1 MDISMINDYFIPAVV
16 VLALCVGYILRNWL
30 PTDNKWIPTILFFV
44 GIVSGIVVSGLNYTA
59 IVSGA
64 VSGLAA
70 VGLNQAFKQALGL
83 NVRPDIEMTEV
94 EALGSELDDEEAE
107 VEEPVEEEEP
117 EDNEDFE
124 LEED

>member
-1 MDISMINDYFIPAVV
+1 MDISMINNYFIPAVV
-16 VLALCVGYILRNWL
+16 VMSLCIGYILRNWM

-44 GIVSGIVVSGLNYTA
+44 GAISGVVVSGLNFTA

-83 NVRPDIEMTEV
+83 NVRPDIEMTEDEV
-94 EALGSELDDEEAE
+94 IDNELDEED
-107 VEEPVEEEEP
+107 EEEEYVDDGE

-124 LEED
+124 MKED

>member
-1 MDISMINDYFIPAVV
+1 MDISMINNYFIPAVV
-16 VLALCVGYILRNWL
+16 VMSLCIGYILRNWM

-44 GIVSGIVVSGLNYTA
+44 GAISGVIVSGFNFTA

-83 NVRPDIEMTEV
+83 NVRQDIEMTEDEV
-94 EALGSELDDEEAE
+94 IDHELDNED
-107 VEEPVEEEEP
+107 EEEEYVDDDE

-124 LEED
+124 MED

>member
-1 MDISMINDYFIPAVV
+1 MDISMINNYFIPAVV
-16 VLALCVGYILRNWL
+16 VMSLCIGYILRNWM

-44 GIVSGIVVSGLNYTA
+44 GAISGVIVSGFNFTA

-83 NVRPDIEMTEV
+83 NVRPDIEMTEDEV
-94 EALGSELDDEEAE
+94 IDHELDNED
-107 VEEPVEEEEP
+107 EEEEYVDDDK

-124 LEED
+124 MED

>member
-1 MDISMINDYFIPAVV
+1 MDISMINNYFIPAVV
-16 VLALCVGYILRNWL
+16 VLSLCIGYILRNWM

-44 GIVSGIVVSGLNYTA
+44 GAISGVVVSGLNFTA

-83 NVRPDIEMTEV
+83 NVRPDIEMTEAEV
-94 EALGSELDDEEAE
+94 IDHELDNEDEEEEYVDDDEEA
-107 VEEPVEEEEP
+107 
-117 EDNEDFE
+117 NEDFE
-124 LEED
+124 MEED

>member
-1 MDISMINDYFIPAVV
+1 MDISMINNYFIPAVV
-16 VLALCVGYILRNWL
+16 VMSLCIGYILRNWM

-44 GIVSGIVVSGLNYTA
+44 GAISGVVVSGFNFTA

-83 NVRPDIEMTEV
+83 NVRPDIEMTEDEV
-94 EALGSELDDEEAE
+94 IDNELDNED
-107 VEEPVEEEEP
+107 EEEEYVDDGE

-124 LEED
+124 MKED

>member
-1 MDISMINDYFIPAVV
+1 MDISMINNYFIPAVV
-16 VLALCVGYILRNWL
+16 VMSLCIGYILRNWM

-44 GIVSGIVVSGLNYTA
+44 GAISGVVVSGFNFTA

-83 NVRPDIEMTEV
+83 NVRPDIELTEGAV
-94 EALGSELDDEEAE
+94 IDNELDNED
-107 VEEPVEEEEP
+107 EEEEYVDDGE

-124 LEED
+124 MKED

>member
-1 MDISMINDYFIPAVV
+1 MDISMINNYFIPAVV
-16 VLALCVGYILRNWL
+16 VLSLCIGYILRNWL

-44 GIVSGIVVSGLNYTA
+44 GAISGVVVSGFNFTA

-83 NVRPDIEMTEV
+83 NVRPNIEMAEDEV
-94 EALGSELDDEEAE
+94 IDHELDKED
-107 VEEPVEEEEP
+107 EEEEYVDDGE

-124 LEED
+124 MKED

>member
-1 MDISMINDYFIPAVV
+1 MDISMINNYFIPAVV
-16 VLALCVGYILRNWL
+16 VMSLCIGYILRNWM

-44 GIVSGIVVSGLNYTA
+44 GAISGVVVSGFNFTA

-83 NVRPDIEMTEV
+83 NVRPDIELTEDAV
-94 EALGSELDDEEAE
+94 IDNELDNED
-107 VEEPVEEEEP
+107 EEEEYVDDGE

-124 LEED
+124 MKED

>member
-1 MDISMINDYFIPAVV
+1 MDISMINNYFIPAVV
-16 VLALCVGYILRNWL
+16 VLSLCIGYILRNWL

-44 GIVSGIVVSGLNYTA
+44 GAISGVVVSGFNFTA

-83 NVRPDIEMTEV
+83 NVSPNIEMTEDEV
-94 EALGSELDDEEAE
+94 IGNELDKED
-107 VEEPVEEEEP
+107 EEEEYVDDGE

-124 LEED
+124 MKED

>member
-1 MDISMINDYFIPAVV
+1 MDISMINNYFIPAVV
-16 VLALCVGYILRNWL
+16 VLSLCIGYILRNWL

-44 GIVSGIVVSGLNYTA
+44 GAISGVVVSGFNFTA

-83 NVRPDIEMTEV
+83 NVRPNIEMTEDEV
-94 EALGSELDDEEAE
+94 IDHELDKED
-107 VEEPVEEEEP
+107 EEEEYVDDGA

-124 LEED
+124 MKED

>member
-1 MDISMINDYFIPAVV
+1 MDISMINNYFIPAVV
-16 VLALCVGYILRNWL
+16 VMSLCIGYIFRNWM

-44 GIVSGIVVSGLNYTA
+44 GAISGVIVSGFNFTA

-83 NVRPDIEMTEV
+83 NVRPDIEMTEDEV
-94 EALGSELDDEEAE
+94 IDHELDNED
-107 VEEPVEEEEP
+107 EEEEYVDDDE

-124 LEED
+124 MED

>member
-1 MDISMINDYFIPAVV
+1 MDISMINNYFIPAVV
-16 VLALCVGYILRNWL
+16 VLSLCIGYILRNWL

-44 GIVSGIVVSGLNYTA
+44 GAISGVVVSGFNFTA

-83 NVRPDIEMTEV
+83 NVRPNIEMTEDEV
-94 EALGSELDDEEAE
+94 IDNELDKED
-107 VEEPVEEEEP
+107 EEEEYVDDGE

-124 LEED
+124 MKED

>member
-1 MDISMINDYFIPAVV
+1 MDISMINNYFIPAVV
-16 VLALCVGYILRNWL
+16 VLSLCIGYILRNWL

-44 GIVSGIVVSGLNYTA
+44 GAISGVVVSGFNFTA

-83 NVRPDIEMTEV
+83 NVRPNIEMTEDEV
-94 EALGSELDDEEAE
+94 IGNELDKED
-107 VEEPVEEEEP
+107 EEEEYVDDGE

-124 LEED
+124 MKED

>member
-1 MDISMINDYFIPAVV
+1 MDISMINNYFIPAVV
-16 VLALCVGYILRNWL
+16 VMSLCIGYILRNWM

-44 GIVSGIVVSGLNYTA
+44 GAISGVVVSGLNFTA

-83 NVRPDIEMTEV
+83 NVRPNIEMTEDEV
-94 EALGSELDDEEAE
+94 IDHELD
-107 VEEPVEEEEP
+107 EEEEEEYVDDGE

-124 LEED
+124 MED

>member
-83 NVRPDIEMTEV
+83 NVRPDIEMTEA

>member
-1 MDISMINDYFIPAVV
+1 MDISMINNYFIPAVV
-16 VLALCVGYILRNWL
+16 VMSLCIGYILRNWM

-44 GIVSGIVVSGLNYTA
+44 GAISGVIVSGFNFTA

-83 NVRPDIEMTEV
+83 NVRPDIEMTEDEV
-94 EALGSELDDEEAE
+94 IDHELDNED
-107 VEEPVEEEEP
+107 EEEEYVDDDE

-124 LEED
+124 MED

>member
-1 MDISMINDYFIPAVV
+1 MDISMINNYFIPAVV
-16 VLALCVGYILRNWL
+16 VMSLCIGYILRNWM

-44 GIVSGIVVSGLNYTA
+44 GAISGVVVSGFNFTA

-83 NVRPDIEMTEV
+83 NVRPDIEMTED
-94 EALGSELDDEEAE
+94 EAIDHELD
-107 VEEPVEEEEP
+107 EEEEEEEYVDDGE

-124 LEED
+124 MKED

>member
-1 MDISMINDYFIPAVV
+1 MDISMINNYFIPAVV
-16 VLALCVGYILRNWL
+16 VMSLCIGYILRNWM

-44 GIVSGIVVSGLNYTA
+44 GAISGVVVSGLNFTA

-83 NVRPDIEMTEV
+83 NVRPDIEMTEDEV
-94 EALGSELDDEEAE
+94 IDNELDEED
-107 VEEPVEEEEP
+107 EEEEYADDGE

-124 LEED
+124 MKED

>member
-1 MDISMINDYFIPAVV
+1 MDISMINNYFIPAVV
-16 VLALCVGYILRNWL
+16 VLSLCIGYILRNWM

-44 GIVSGIVVSGLNYTA
+44 GAISGVVVSGFNFIA

-70 VGLNQAFKQALGL
+70 VGFNQAFKQALGL
-83 NVRPDIEMTEV
+83 NVRPNIEMTEDEV
-94 EALGSELDDEEAE
+94 IDNELDEED
-107 VEEPVEEEEP
+107 EEEEYVDDGE

-124 LEED
+124 MKED

>member
-1 MDISMINDYFIPAVV
+1 MDISMINNYFIPAVV
-16 VLALCVGYILRNWL
+16 VMSLCIGYILRNWM

-44 GIVSGIVVSGLNYTA
+44 GAISGVVVSGFNFTA

-83 NVRPDIEMTEV
+83 NVRPDIEMTED
-94 EALGSELDDEEAE
+94 EAIDHELDEED
-107 VEEPVEEEEP
+107 EEEEYVDDGE

-124 LEED
+124 MKED

>member
-1 MDISMINDYFIPAVV
+1 MDISTINNYFIPAVV
-16 VLALCVGYILRNWL
+16 VLSLCIGYILRNWM

-44 GIVSGIVVSGLNYTA
+44 GAISGVVVSGFNFTA

-83 NVRPDIEMTEV
+83 NVRPNIEMTEDEV
-94 EALGSELDDEEAE
+94 IDHELD
-107 VEEPVEEEEP
+107 EEEEYVDDGE

-124 LEED
+124 MKED

>member
-1 MDISMINDYFIPAVV
+1 MDISMINNYFIPAVV
-16 VLALCVGYILRNWL
+16 VMSLCIGYILRNWM

-44 GIVSGIVVSGLNYTA
+44 GAISGVVVSGFNFTA

-83 NVRPDIEMTEV
+83 NVRPDIELTEDAV
-94 EALGSELDDEEAE
+94 IDNELDNED
-107 VEEPVEEEEP
+107 EEEEYVDDGE
-117 EDNEDFE
+117 EDNEDF
-124 LEED
+124 

>member
-1 MDISMINDYFIPAVV
+1 MDISMINNYFIPAVV
-16 VLALCVGYILRNWL
+16 VMSLCVGYILRNWM

-44 GIVSGIVVSGLNYTA
+44 GAISGVVVSGFNFTA

-83 NVRPDIEMTEV
+83 NVRPDIEMTEDEV
-94 EALGSELDDEEAE
+94 IDNELDNED
-107 VEEPVEEEEP
+107 EEEEYVDDGE

-124 LEED
+124 MED

>member
-1 MDISMINDYFIPAVV
+1 MDISMINNYFIPAVV
-16 VLALCVGYILRNWL
+16 VMSLCIGYILRNWM

-44 GIVSGIVVSGLNYTA
+44 GAISGVVVSGLNFTA

-83 NVRPDIEMTEV
+83 NVRPDIEMTEDEV
-94 EALGSELDDEEAE
+94 IDNELD
-107 VEEPVEEEEP
+107 EEEEYVDDG

-124 LEED
+124 MKED

>member
-83 NVRPDIEMTEV
+83 NVRPDIEMTEA

-107 VEEPVEEEEP
+107 VEEEEP

>member
-1 MDISMINDYFIPAVV
+1 MDISMINNYFIPAVV
-16 VLALCVGYILRNWL
+16 VMSLCIGYILRNWM

-44 GIVSGIVVSGLNYTA
+44 GAISGVVVSGFNFTA

-83 NVRPDIEMTEV
+83 NVRPNIEMTEDEV
-94 EALGSELDDEEAE
+94 IDNELD
-107 VEEPVEEEEP
+107 EEEEYVDDG

-124 LEED
+124 MKED

>member
-1 MDISMINDYFIPAVV
+1 MDISMINNYFIPAVV
-16 VLALCVGYILRNWL
+16 VMSLCIGYILRNWM

-44 GIVSGIVVSGLNYTA
+44 GAISGVVVSGFNFTA

-83 NVRPDIEMTEV
+83 NVRQDIELTEDAV
-94 EALGSELDDEEAE
+94 IDNELDNED
-107 VEEPVEEEEP
+107 EEEEYVDDGE

-124 LEED
+124 MKED